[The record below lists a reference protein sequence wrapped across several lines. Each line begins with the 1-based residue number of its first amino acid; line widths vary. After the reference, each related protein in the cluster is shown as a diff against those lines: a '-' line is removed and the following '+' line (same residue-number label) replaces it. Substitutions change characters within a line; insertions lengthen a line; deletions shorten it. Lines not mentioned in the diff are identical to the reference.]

1 MFNKLWFS
9 GIMML
14 VLLLAMPIAAG
25 AQEGLSIGVTTEV
38 LCDSVSFASDFFLQ
52 DEFEP
57 YTVRLEF
64 GDGAFFE
71 ENNVLAGPYALNE
84 DHFYPSASKFAW
96 NLTITG
102 VNNFEEITEGEVAID
117 APFVTLNSTPS
128 PPLLTID
135 GGKALI
141 DFWTVVEGGEAPY
154 SYSWDLDE
162 DGSPDTGLSSAAT
175 DDYMYTA
182 GGNYKAAV
190 TVTDSG
196 GCSLTDT
203 LTVVVVDP
211 EADPQDACHP
221 TAQKI
226 AEAVSVI
233 FLSDRAESTYT
244 CEDIFNIFEGALTG
258 NHIGFGRLWH
268 AYQLTQTIPDLTW
281 EEIRDWKLEYSSWG
295 ALAQLNRVS
304 EFLDEHGIRELY
316 DLVVSEG
323 YTLRDIRTAARNV
336 LRNEADF
343 EDALARIAEGAN
355 AGELGQFYRLVNEL
369 EVDPEELDVYLA
381 DGMSLSDLRHATK
394 FAERTDADWTEILDA
409 KVLDASWGEIG
420 QAYKL
425 ADGET
430 SVEEILSLGVNEYRN
445 MQREEER
452 AQREEE
458 RNTRAAEREEE
469 RVQGT
474 NDRDLHTADQIA
486 SKYGVSSSDVMKQ
499 LEACNQDWNC
509 VRAYYR
515 DSNREAHGKDKKK

>member
-1 MFNKLWFS
+1 MFNKARIT
-9 GIMML
+9 GIAL
-14 VLLLAMPIAAG
+14 VALLLAMPIAAG
-25 AQEGLSIGVTTEV
+25 AQDGLPIDVTQTV
-38 LCDSVSFASDFFLQ
+38 NCDSVSFASDFFLQ

-57 YTVRLEF
+57 YTVRFEF

-84 DHFYPSASKFAW
+84 DHFYPSAGKFAW

-102 VNNFEEITEGEVAID
+102 FNNFEEITEGEVAID

-128 PPLLTID
+128 PPLLTIHE
-135 GGKALI
+135 GEALI
-141 DFWTVVEGGEAPY
+141 QFSATVPDGVGDYTYA
-154 SYSWDLDE
+154 WDLDE
-162 DGSPDTGLSSAAT
+162 DGLPDAGLSGVKVP
-175 DDYMYTA
+175 YTYYT

-258 NHIGFGRLWH
+258 QHTGFGRLWH
-268 AYQLTQTIPDLTW
+268 AYQLTQTLPDLTW
-281 EEIRDWKLEYSSWG
+281 EEILDWKLQYSSWG
-295 ALAQLNRVS
+295 ALSQLNRMT

-343 EDALARIAEGAN
+343 DDALARIAEGAN

-381 DGMSLSDLRHATK
+381 DGMSLSELRHAAK
-394 FAERTDADWTEILDA
+394 LAERTDADWTEILDA
-409 KVLDASWGEIG
+409 KALDASWGEIG

-425 ADGET
+425 ADGDT
-430 SVEEILSLGVNEYRN
+430 SVEDILAVGVKEYSAQ
-445 MQREEER
+445 QREEER
-452 AQREEE
+452 AQREDE

-474 NDRDLHTADQIA
+474 NDRDLRTANQLA
-486 SKYGVSSSDVMKQ
+486 LKYGISVNDVMNQ
-499 LEACNQDWNC
+499 LALCDQDWNC
-509 VRAYYR
+509 VRTQL
-515 DSNREAHGKDKKK
+515 REQFKNTPGKDKKK